1 MSEELQRMA
10 ARLRELAEKLR
21 DPELGDEAVAELAS
35 EAAELAAQVGTE
47 AETALREAAGSAD
60 G

>member
-10 ARLRELAEKLR
+10 ARLRELAEQLR
-21 DPELGDEAVAELAS
+21 DPELGDERVAELAG
-35 EAAELAAQVGTE
+35 EAADIAARLGTE